1 MSLGLLV
8 LRITIGGIL
17 AGHGAQKLFG
27 WFGGHGREG
36 TGSAFESL
44 GRQLAPARRDPIVII
59 ERAQLAQPLT
69 RRGQRGGLPMA
80 LLAGASEAGGGL
92 LIALGLLTPLAG
104 AMISGAML
112 TALWTVHRGSGL
124 WANNGGF
131 EYHLVLIAALFAIT
145 AVGPGNAS
153 LDNAIGLNLAGLG
166 WACAELGA
174 AILGSWTTV
183 VVGHSMAERHPA
195 HPAR

>member
-1 MSLGLLV
+1 MSVGLLV

-17 AGHGAQKLFG
+17 AGHGTQKLFG

-36 TGSAFESL
+36 TGTFFES
-44 GRQLAPARRDPIVII
+44 V
-59 ERAQLAQPLT
+59 
-69 RRGQRGGLPMA
+69 GLHPGPHMA

-92 LIALGLLTPLAG
+92 LIALGLLTPLAA

-124 WANNGGF
+124 WDNNGGF

-153 LDNAIGLNLAGLG
+153 LDHAIGLDLAGLG

-174 AILGSWTTV
+174 AMLGSWTTV
-183 VVGHSMAERHPA
+183 VVGHGLAERHQG